1 MIGRQTAI
9 LGSMIRFAQATRP
22 PRPKNLRAVRVA
34 LLYAAVLV
42 VFAVAQLFSFEKF
55 LPLVRDFAL
64 PGGRPLAYFL
74 AAFIVIAEVF
84 ALPFLLRMQLSVAMR
99 LLSMA
104 MGWLVALLWL
114 AIALWLTL
122 TSSTVTNIGF
132 FGGAVAFAPDWL
144 AVAVGLVLGG
154 MAVCVSRGMWPIIRR
169 K

>member
-1 MIGRQTAI
+1 MIDQRTTI

-22 PRPKNLRAVRVA
+22 PQSKNSRAVRVA
-34 LLYAAVLV
+34 LLYAGVLV
-42 VFAVAQLFSFEKF
+42 VFVVAQLFSFEKF

-74 AAFIVIAEVF
+74 AAFIVIAEVL

-99 LLSMA
+99 LLSMV
-104 MGWLVALLWL
+104 MGWLVALLWV

-122 TSSTVTNIGF
+122 TGSTVTNIGF
-132 FGGAVAFAPDWL
+132 FGGVVAFAPGWL
-144 AVAVGLVLGG
+144 SVAVGLVLGG
-154 MAVCVSRGMWPIIRR
+154 MATCVSRGMWPIVRR